1 MRYRGQSFEIE
12 TIVKQ
17 SWLYDS
23 SSEQIKAAFHEA
35 HHQVYDHSDDH
46 AEVQIV
52 NLRLVIVGTVPKPS
66 LPMTKE
72 RKSLATPSKN
82 VKVHVNGNHH
92 EAAVFDRQK
101 LCPGDHFYGPAIV
114 LQDDTTTVV
123 LPKFTAYVDG
133 AKNLILTANGIQ
145 DASR

>member
-1 MRYRGQSFEIE
+1 M
-12 TIVKQ
+12 
-17 SWLYDS
+17 
-23 SSEQIKAAFHEA
+23 
-35 HHQVYDHSDDH
+35 
-46 AEVQIV
+46 

-101 LCPGDHFYGPAIV
+101 LCPGDHFCGPAIV